1 MQQPHAIL
9 GRLMRGA
16 GGETSQQLAHLAV
29 MAGARPA
36 EPRFVG
42 FGPPDE
48 ASDAIGSVIEA
59 HVAQSLE
66 ALPVQKASED
76 LRSRPEA
83 GERIS

>member
-1 MQQPHAIL
+1 
-9 GRLMRGA
+9 
-16 GGETSQQLAHLAV
+16 